1 METKDYVGKFVKV
14 GKNYGMIDN
23 VYGTRLGFIWS
34 DKDSWT
40 GELVDVDKVEVLTST
55 EDIAKA
61 RLSAKNHLLRER
73 ASLKARIAQKLKM
86 DSQQCLG
93 ELLDLMWQWAVWVSS
108 IRSTSTSMAPPVAR
122 FPFKRACLPLATVYL
137 NCSSL
142 N

>member
-40 GELVDVDKVEVLTST
+40 GEIVDVSNVEVLTKA
-55 EDIAKA
+55 DDVAKA

-86 DSQQCLG
+86 DSQQRLS
-93 ELLDLMWQWAVWVSS
+93 ELLDFVVGWINRLGE
-108 IRSTSTSMAPPVAR
+108 
-122 FPFKRACLPLATVYL
+122 
-137 NCSSL
+137 
-142 N
+142 

>member
-23 VYGTRLGFIWS
+23 IYGTRLGFIWS

-40 GELVDVDKVEVLTST
+40 GELVDVDKVEVLMST

-73 ASLKARIAQKLKM
+73 ASLKARIARKLAI
-86 DSQQCLG
+86 DNQQTLG
-93 ELLDLMWQWAVWVSS
+93 ELLDFVVSW
-108 IRSTSTSMAPPVAR
+108 INR
-122 FPFKRACLPLATVYL
+122 LGE
-137 NCSSL
+137 
-142 N
+142 

>member
-1 METKDYVGKFVKV
+1 METNDYVGKFVKV

-23 VYGTRLGFIWS
+23 VYGNRLGFIWS

-73 ASLKARIAQKLKM
+73 AALKARIARKLAV
-86 DSQQCLG
+86 DNQQTIG
-93 ELLDLMWQWAVWVSS
+93 ELLDFVVGWINRLGE
-108 IRSTSTSMAPPVAR
+108 
-122 FPFKRACLPLATVYL
+122 
-137 NCSSL
+137 
-142 N
+142 

>member
-34 DKDSWT
+34 DKDSWM

-55 EDIAKA
+55 EDVSRA

-73 ASLKARIAQKLKM
+73 AALKARIARKLAI
-86 DSQQCLG
+86 DNQRTLG
-93 ELLDLMWQWAVWVSS
+93 ELLDFVVGWISRLGE
-108 IRSTSTSMAPPVAR
+108 
-122 FPFKRACLPLATVYL
+122 
-137 NCSSL
+137 
-142 N
+142 

>member
-14 GKNYGMIDN
+14 DKNYGMIDN

-40 GELVDVDKVEVLTST
+40 GELVDVDKVEILTST
-55 EDIAKA
+55 EDVAKA

-86 DSQQCLG
+86 DSQQRLG
-93 ELLDLMWQWAVWVSS
+93 ELLDFVVGWINRLGE
-108 IRSTSTSMAPPVAR
+108 
-122 FPFKRACLPLATVYL
+122 
-137 NCSSL
+137 
-142 N
+142 

>member
-14 GKNYGMIDN
+14 GEHYGMVDN

-73 ASLKARIAQKLKM
+73 ASLKARIARKLAIDNQKT
-86 DSQQCLG
+86 LG
-93 ELLDLMWQWAVWVSS
+93 ELLDFVVGWINRLGE
-108 IRSTSTSMAPPVAR
+108 
-122 FPFKRACLPLATVYL
+122 
-137 NCSSL
+137 
-142 N
+142 